1 MCSFLFDKRS
11 EPKVSEIKILGKTTA
26 TKTGRQTNPTSCVF
40 LAETK
45 CYSDE
50 ADGEIYSVSQ
60 VEALEPLIYAT
71 KEHSVSMTPD
81 FILDCL
87 GRENTTALKRNTM
100 CSWRHSIT
108 CL

>member
-1 MCSFLFDKRS
+1 MTKRS

-26 TKTGRQTNPTSCVF
+26 TKTGRQPNPTSCVF

-45 CYSDE
+45 CYGDE

-87 GRENTTALKRNTM
+87 GRENTTAVKRNTM